1 MDAYSTSHVVMLVV
15 FVAGLPL
22 AVLLGRWERRT
33 GGRLVSRGAALAIP
47 LVHVPTQVYD
57 IATRF
62 ELGVSLPF
70 HLSDLAWVAAAVAL
84 WTHHRYAVALTYFW
98 GLVLTTQAIVTPSL
112 GEDFPDVR
120 YLAYWFIHLL
130 VVWAAVFL
138 VWGLRL
144 PPGWRDYRF
153 TVAATFAWAVCAFAF
168 NEVAGTNYG
177 YLQRKPGGGSVLDLL
192 GPWPVYVLAE
202 IGIVIVVWALMTWPW
217 TRRGSLPGRTHLGGE
232 RLG

>member
-1 MDAYSTSHVVMLVV
+1 MDPYSPPHLVMLAV
-15 FVAGLPL
+15 FVVGLPF
-22 AVLLGRWERRT
+22 VVWLGRWEHRT
-33 GGRLVSRGAALAIP
+33 GSRWVSRSAAVAIP

-57 IATRF
+57 VVTRF

-120 YLAYWFIHLL
+120 FFAYWFIHLL

-144 PPGWRDYRF
+144 PPGWRDYRL
-153 TVAATFAWAVCAFAF
+153 TVATTFVWAVCAYTF

-177 YLQRKPGGGSVLDLL
+177 YLQRKPGGGSILDLL
-192 GPWPVYVLAE
+192 GPWPVYVFAE

-217 TRRGSLPGRTHLGGE
+217 VRLASARGGADLGGQ
-232 RLG
+232 RLR

>member
-1 MDAYSTSHVVMLVV
+1 MDAYSSSHVVMLVV

-33 GGRLVSRGAALAIP
+33 GSRLVSRGAAVAIP

-112 GEDFPDVR
+112 GEDFPDLR
-120 YLAYWFIHLL
+120 YFAYWFIHLL

-138 VWGLRL
+138 VWGRGL

-153 TVAATFAWAVCAFAF
+153 TVAATFAWAVCAYTF
-168 NEVAGTNYG
+168 NELAGTNYG
-177 YLQRKPGGGSVLDLL
+177 YLQRKPRGGSVLDLL

-202 IGIVIVVWALMTWPW
+202 IGIVIVVWAAMTWPW
-217 TRRGSLPGRTHLGGE
+217 GRRE
-232 RLG
+232 RRAASAASS